1 MKGIKETKTLV
12 RSGVQKSTECGMVV
26 NAKAFEMLARQYSD
40 PIKAVL
46 QEISANAADS
56 HVRAG
61 IADRPFEVKLPN
73 SLDPHFRVR
82 DYGVSMS
89 RETIYNVYI
98 NYMKSDKTDT
108 NSETGFFGIGSKTPL
123 AYTDSFNIKT
133 YLNGKMNLYTLGY
146 NEDGIPEL
154 NEFAEYDTDE
164 ENGVEISFSVKPD
177 DFKVFAKRAEHV
189 YSFFDVPPI
198 VAGVTEFETKTFT
211 KVLEGTNW
219 FMFKEGM
226 DADSYVVMGNIGY
239 PLDGEDLN
247 ESYSSDYRGLV
258 SNGVILKIPIGTAS
272 MTPSRESLEFNENTI
287 KYLKSQ
293 LDIVKDEIAE
303 SVRVQIDACPNKW
316 QARIKA
322 NEIASVFGW
331 RLNQMVD
338 LAHWR
343 KKELPAKVHV
353 PVEKRYSTEGHTNG
367 KVYARREI
375 EQAINIRENVAVV
388 IKDIGTKFES
398 RSKHFAQQHEKTV
411 FLIPDEI
418 PETQLRNRLG
428 CDQENIIFYAS
439 ELPDPPKDP
448 SKTYSR
454 GGKRKVTTTAMKFCP
469 NRDGNNNWRG
479 RNYDS
484 QYWQQ
489 TEIDVKATANE
500 THVYVDWNNYEYSCD
515 KLYDVEQ
522 GTKSINYDV
531 IAIFRQLNKLNIP
544 LPELY
549 GIKKA
554 QKNKI
559 SKCSNWITLDSWLTA
574 KIKEL
579 YDNDDFKTKIR
590 FSESLDDIEL
600 EDEMY
605 ELMKSKTVDF
615 VDEDS
620 DFVKFANFIL
630 EYGKQKGY
638 SANRENTTRVDYTS
652 VRELVSLSRY
662 DLKLETLKTK
672 DSSKGQKMLKN
683 VEEKY
688 PLVIGFMKRYYYS
701 SIKDHAD
708 SIVCT
713 VNAIDSYLK

>member
-40 PIKAVL
+40 PVKAVL

-56 HVRAG
+56 HIRAG
-61 IADRPFEVKLPN
+61 IPDRPFEVKLPN

-89 RETIYNVYI
+89 RETIYGVYI

-146 NEDGIPEL
+146 NENGIPEL

-164 ENGVEISFSVKPD
+164 ENGVEISFAVKPD

-211 KVLEGTNW
+211 KVLEGSNW
-219 FMFKEGM
+219 FMFKESL
-226 DADSYVVMGNIGY
+226 DANSYVVMGNIGY
-239 PLDGEDLN
+239 PLDGSDLN

-258 SNGVILKIPIGTAS
+258 TNGVILKIPIGTAS

-287 KYLKSQ
+287 KYIKSQ

-303 SVRVQIDACPNKW
+303 SVREQIDACPNKW

-322 NEIASVFGW
+322 NEISSIFGW
-331 RLNQMVD
+331 RLNQIVD

-343 KKELPAKVHV
+343 KEELPAKVHV
-353 PVEKRYSTEGHTNG
+353 PVEKRYSTEGHGNG

-375 EQAINIRENVAVV
+375 EQAINIRENVVVV

-411 FLIPDEI
+411 FLISDENT
-418 PETQLRNRLG
+418 ETQLRDRLG

-454 GGKRKVTTTAMKFCP
+454 GGKGRKITTTAMKFCP
-469 NRDGNNNWRG
+469 NRDGNNSSG

-515 KLYDVEQ
+515 RVNADGVTPLRYNVVD
-522 GTKSINYDV
+522 
-531 IAIFRQLNKLNIP
+531 IFKRLNKLNIP

-559 SKCSNWITLDSWLTA
+559 SKRSNWIALDSWLDA

-579 YDNDDFKTKIR
+579 YDNDDFKAKIK
-590 FSESLDDIEL
+590 FNQSLDDVEL
-600 EDEMY
+600 EDEINA
-605 ELMKSKTVDF
+605 LMESKTVDF
-615 VDEDS
+615 IDEDS
-620 DFVKFANFIL
+620 DFVKFAKFVL
-630 EYGKQKGY
+630 EYGKQR
-638 SANRENTTRVDYTS
+638 SHRENANRIDYMAVRDLVD
-652 VRELVSLSRY
+652 LCRY
-662 DLKLETLKTK
+662 DLKLNTVKTK
-672 DSSKGQKMLKN
+672 ETNKGVTMFKN
-683 VEEKY
+683 VKEKY
-688 PLVIGFMKRYYYS
+688 PLVVSFMTRLYYGN
-701 SIKDHAD
+701 IKDQAD

>member
-12 RSGVQKSTECGMVV
+12 RSGVQRSTECGMVV

-40 PIKAVL
+40 PVKAVL
-46 QEISANAADS
+46 QEISANATDS
-56 HVRAG
+56 HIRAG
-61 IADRPFEVKLPN
+61 IPDRPFEVKLPN

-98 NYMKSDKTDT
+98 YYMKSDKTDT

-146 NEDGIPEL
+146 NENGIPEL

-164 ENGVEISFSVKPD
+164 ENGVEISFAVKPD

-189 YSFFDVPPI
+189 YSFFDVPP
-198 VAGVTEFETKTFT
+198 VVVGVTEFETKTFT
-211 KVLEGTNW
+211 KVLEGSNW
-219 FMFKEGM
+219 FMFKEDL
-226 DADSYVVMGNIGY
+226 DAESYVVMGNIGY
-239 PLDGEDLN
+239 PLDGSDLN
-247 ESYSSDYRGLV
+247 ESYSGDYRGLIN
-258 SNGVILKIPIGTAS
+258 NGVILKIPIGTVT

-343 KKELPAKVHV
+343 KEELLAKVPM
-353 PVEKRYSTEGHTNG
+353 PVEKRYSTEGHANG
-367 KVYARREI
+367 KVYARREL
-375 EQAINIRENVAVV
+375 EQTIPVRENIVLV

-398 RSKHFAQQHEKTV
+398 RSKYFAQEHEKTV
-411 FLIPDEI
+411 FLIPDGNT
-418 PETQLRNRLG
+418 ETQLRDKLD
-428 CDQENIIFYAS
+428 CEQENIIFYAS

-448 SKTYSR
+448 NKRYSR
-454 GGKRKVTTTAMKFCP
+454 GGTRKTTTTAMKFSP
-469 NRDGNNNWRG
+469 KRDSNDRG

-484 QYWQQ
+484 RYWAQ
-489 TEIDVKATANE
+489 TEIDIKATANE
-500 THVYVDWNNYEYSCD
+500 THMYVDWNNYEYSCD
-515 KLYDVEQ
+515 KLYDTKE
-522 GTKSINYDV
+522 GTKRINYDYDV
-531 IAIFRQLNKLNIP
+531 LTIFRELNKLNIP

-549 GIKKA
+549 GIRNA

-559 SKCSNWITLDSWLTA
+559 SKCSNWITLGSWLDA

-579 YDNDDFKTKIR
+579 YDNDDFKTKVR

-600 EDEMY
+600 EDEMIQ
-605 ELMKSKTVDF
+605 LMKSKTVDF
-615 VDEDS
+615 IDEDS
-620 DFVKFANFIL
+620 DFVKFAEFVI
-630 EYGKQKGY
+630 EYGKQRH
-638 SANRENTTRVDYTS
+638 REDTVRVDYMA
-652 VRELVSLSRY
+652 VRDLVKLCRY
-662 DLKLETLKTK
+662 DLKLEALKTK
-672 DSSKGQKMLKN
+672 DSSKGQRMLKKA
-683 VEEKY
+683 EEKY
-688 PLVIGFMKRYYYS
+688 PLVIGFMKRYYYMN
-701 SIKDHAD
+701 IKEHAD